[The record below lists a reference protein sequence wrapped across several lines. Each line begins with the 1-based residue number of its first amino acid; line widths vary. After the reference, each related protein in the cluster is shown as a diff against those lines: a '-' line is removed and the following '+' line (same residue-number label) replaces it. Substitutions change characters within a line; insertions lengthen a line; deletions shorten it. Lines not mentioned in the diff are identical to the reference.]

1 MHKFIPIVNEIEG
14 RQWCEEHGY
23 EYCGTRNHRDYG
35 YVMEYD
41 DGMPAVREMSKEDE
55 EYYLKQYDKEQKKQ
69 AMLKEEWVV
78 ASDDGINS
86 RMYRSKSKTRKDCY
100 TFYLSEAKICSRDE
114 AYQIATMMTKRSRV
128 GREWFPLRVK

>member
-1 MHKFIPIVNEIEG
+1 MRKQMPIVDELEG

-23 EYCGTRNHRDYG
+23 LYCGTRIHRDLG

-41 DGMPAVREMSKEDE
+41 DGMPTPMSIEEE
-55 EYYLKQYDKEQKKQ
+55 EYYIQQYEKEQKR
-69 AMLKEEWVV
+69 LKVSQEQWVV

-86 RMYRSKSKTRKDCY
+86 RMYRSKGKTRKDCY
-100 TFYLSEAKICSRDE
+100 TFYLSEAKICNRDE

-128 GREWFPLRVK
+128 GRTWFPLRIK

>member
-14 RQWCEEHGY
+14 RQWCEENGY

-41 DGMPAVREMSKEDE
+41 DGMPNVREMSQEEED
-55 EYYLKQYDKEQKKQ
+55 YYIKQYEKEQRALRKANEQ
-69 AMLKEEWVV
+69 WVI

-86 RMYRSKSKTRKDCY
+86 RMYRSKSKSRKDCY
-100 TFYLSEAKICSRDE
+100 TFNLSEAKICSSEE
-114 AYQIATMMTKRSRV
+114 AYQISTMMTKRSRV
-128 GREWFPLRVK
+128 GRTWFPLRIK